1 MTTAITGITDT
12 TGTSAAAA
20 AMKKSIGM
28 DKDDFLK
35 LFMAQLQ
42 HQDPLSPQDPTE
54 FLGQLAQLTQVEQ
67 SYNTSSAL
75 EKLLAAQDNS
85 LAMTSVGLIG
95 KEVTATGTQASFD
108 GTNPASLTYQM
119 PATTSSTTLKITNA
133 SGQTVRTVDMGNM
146 NAGNGV
152 YQWDGK
158 DGQGNQLAAGA
169 YNFAIS
175 GTDALGNQQVAT
187 TYTTGKAD
195 GVKFSNGSAFITIG
209 AVSVPFTDVTSV
221 KAS

>member
-1 MTTAITGITDT
+1 MSTTITGTTAT
-12 TGTSAAAA
+12 TSTYAAD

-67 SYNTSSAL
+67 AYNTSAAL

-85 LAMTSVGLIG
+85 LAMTSVALIG
-95 KEVTATGTQASFD
+95 KEVKAFGTQSDFD
-108 GTNPASLTYQM
+108 GTNPATFSYQM
-119 PATTSSTTLKITNA
+119 PTATSSTTLRITNA
-133 SGQTVRTVDMGNM
+133 SGQSVRVVDLGDLA
-146 NAGNGV
+146 AGNGT

-169 YNFAIS
+169 YSFSVS
-175 GTDALGNQQVAT
+175 GTDALGNTQLAT

-195 GVKFSNGSAFITIG
+195 GVTFENGDAYVTIG
-209 AVSVPFTDVTSV
+209 AVSIPFADITTV
-221 KAS
+221 KGS

>member
-1 MTTAITGITDT
+1 MSIEITGG
-12 TGTSAAAA
+12 TGTTSTYAAD

-67 SYNTSSAL
+67 SYNTSATL

-85 LAMTSVGLIG
+85 MALTSVALIG
-95 KEVTATGTQASFD
+95 KQVTALGTQTAFD
-108 GTNPASLTYQM
+108 GTTPASLSYQM
-119 PATTSSTTLKITNA
+119 PATTSSTTLRITNA
-133 SGQTVRTVDMGNM
+133 SGQTVRQVDLGSVT
-146 NAGNGV
+146 AGNGS

-158 DGQGNQLAAGA
+158 DGQGNLLPAGA
-169 YNFAIS
+169 YNFGIS
-175 GTDALGNQQVAT
+175 GIDALGNTQVAT
-187 TYTTGKAD
+187 TFTTGLAD
-195 GVKFSNGSAFITIG
+195 GVRFANGMAYVTIG
-209 AVSVPFTDVTSV
+209 TVSIPFSDVTTV
-221 KAS
+221 KQS

>member
-1 MTTAITGITDT
+1 MSVTMSGLTATTSTY
-12 TGTSAAAA
+12 AAD

-28 DKDDFLK
+28 NKDDFLK

-42 HQDPLSPQDPTE
+42 NQDPLSPQDPTE

-67 SYNTSSAL
+67 AYNSSATL

-85 LAMTSVGLIG
+85 MALTSVALIG
-95 KEVTATGTQASFD
+95 KQVTALGTQAAFD
-108 GTNPASLTYQM
+108 GTNPATLSFQM

-133 SGQTVRTVDMGNM
+133 SGQTVRQIDLGSV
-146 NAGNGV
+146 ALGNGS

-158 DGQGNQLAAGA
+158 DGQGNLLPAGA
-169 YNFAIS
+169 YNFGIS
-175 GTDALGNQQVAT
+175 GINALGTTQIAT

-195 GVKFSNGSAFITIG
+195 GVRFADGTAYVTIG
-209 AVSVPFTDVTSV
+209 AVSVPFADVTTV
-221 KAS
+221 KEV